1 MEYLTKANT
10 ALMRELEHKIIDVL
24 KSFAYDEVVGEQPKK
39 EIYPD
44 RFYNR
49 ENSHI
54 KVVLEGETALTADAE
69 IASVAINSM
78 LACEIDEFDLK
89 VGHAKIS
96 MDVKG
101 EMSVL
106 EELGEESEET
116 DDTLAVLDL
125 LDGYGLLKF
134 TSVDLSLKHGGKDGV
149 CFKCFASE
157 RELLSGG
164 RNGSSVTLNFN
175 LKEITEFKLGGKE
188 FKDPV
193 SVVLVASDIP
203 DTAYQVAFGLRRQGL
218 RAEGYVSGGSMTD
231 AEEYCALKGIP
242 TLIWAGDETVTMK
255 NIETGESAETTLE
268 KLLGK

>member
-1 MEYLTKANT
+1 MKYLTKANT
-10 ALMRELEHKIIDVL
+10 ALMRELEQKIIDVL
-24 KSFAYDEVVGEQPKK
+24 KSFAYDEVVGNQPEK
-39 EIYPD
+39 EIFPERYFERD
-44 RFYNR
+44 KL
-49 ENSHI
+49 SLTATI
-54 KVVLEGETALTADAE
+54 EGEIALCADAE
-69 IASVAINSM
+69 IATVVINSM
-78 LACEIDEFDLK
+78 LASEIDEFDLK
-89 VGHAKIS
+89 MGHAS
-96 MDVKG
+96 VNMDVKG

-106 EELGEESEET
+106 EELDEDSDET
-116 DDTLAVLDL
+116 DDVLAVLDL

-134 TSVDLSLKHGGKDGV
+134 TSVDLSLKHENEDGV
-149 CFKCFASE
+149 SFKCFAGE
-157 RELLSGG
+157 KELAHGG
-164 RNGSSVTLNFN
+164 RKGSLFTVTFN
-175 LKEITEFKLGGKE
+175 LAEITEYKLSGKE

-218 RAEGYVSGGSMTD
+218 RAEGYISGGSMTD